1 MVTAA
6 PVKVR
11 RVTRQQMLAVPV
23 VLAVLALT
31 ACGSGQ
37 DPALE
42 APSDGETTSSAPPDT
57 PPATDPPVATFDA
70 IALTGA
76 AEVPGPG
83 DEDGSGFATVF
94 VEQGRLCY
102 DINVLDI
109 APATA
114 AHIHEGAVGESGPPV
129 VTLEPPSAEGAVDGC
144 APADAELLQR
154 IAANPAGFYVNVHNE
169 EFPDGALRGQ
179 LG

>member
-1 MVTAA
+1 M
-6 PVKVR
+6 
-11 RVTRQQMLAVPV
+11 TRQRIFAVPV
-23 VLAVLALT
+23 IVVGLALA

-42 APSDGETTSSAPPDT
+42 VPDETTTSSVAPQGT
-57 PPATDPPVATFDA
+57 PPTGAPMATFEG

-83 DEDGSGFATVF
+83 DDDGTGFANVF
-94 VEQGRLCY
+94 VEQGQLCY

-114 AHIHEGAVGESGPPV
+114 AHIHEGTVGESGPPV
-129 VTLEPPSAEGAVDGC
+129 VPLEPPSAEGAVDGC
-144 APADAELLQR
+144 APAEAQLLQR
-154 IAANPAGFYVNVHNE
+154 IAANPEGFYVNVHND
-169 EFPDGALRGQ
+169 EFPEGALRGQ

>member
-1 MVTAA
+1 
-6 PVKVR
+6 
-11 RVTRQQMLAVPV
+11 MLVAS
-23 VLAVLALT
+23 LALA

-42 APSDGETTSSAPPDT
+42 VPDETTTSSAAPPDT
-57 PPATDPPVATFDA
+57 PAATSPPVATFAD

-83 DEDGSGFATVF
+83 DDDGTGFATVF
-94 VEQGRLCY
+94 VEQDQLCY

-129 VTLEPPSAEGAVDGC
+129 VTLEPPSAEGAVDDC
-144 APADAELLQR
+144 IPADPELLQR
-154 IAANPAGFYVNVHNE
+154 IAANPGEFYVNVHND
-169 EFPDGALRGQ
+169 EFPEGALRGQ

>member
-1 MVTAA
+1 MTRHRIFAA
-6 PVKVR
+6 PVLV
-11 RVTRQQMLAVPV
+11 AS
-23 VLAVLALT
+23 LALA

-37 DPALE
+37 DPALDVPE
-42 APSDGETTSSAPPDT
+42 GETTTSSAAPQESPAATGPPL
-57 PPATDPPVATFDA
+57 ATFEG

-83 DEDGSGFATVF
+83 DDDGTGFANVF
-94 VEQGRLCY
+94 LQDGELCY

-129 VTLEPPSAEGAVDGC
+129 VPLDPPTAEGAVDGC
-144 APADAELLQR
+144 APAEAELLQR
-154 IAANPAGFYVNVHNE
+154 MADNPGGFYVNVHND
-169 EFPDGALRGQ
+169 EFPEGALRGQ

>member
-1 MVTAA
+1 
-6 PVKVR
+6 
-11 RVTRQQMLAVPV
+11 MLLVPV
-23 VLAVLALT
+23 LAASLALA

-42 APSDGETTSSAPPDT
+42 VPSGDQTTTSGAPAAPQDT
-57 PPATDPPVATFDA
+57 PAATGAPVATFDN

-83 DEDGSGFATVF
+83 DDDGTGFATVF
-94 VEQGRLCY
+94 VEEGQLCY
-102 DINVLDI
+102 DLNVLDI

-114 AHIHEGAVGESGPPV
+114 AHVHEGAVGASGPPV
-129 VTLEPPSAEGAVDGC
+129 VELEPPSEEGAVDGC
-144 APADAELLQR
+144 SPAEADLLQR
-154 IAANPAGFYVNVHNE
+154 IADNPAGFYVNVHND
-169 EFPDGALRGQ
+169 EFPEGALRGQ

>member
-1 MVTAA
+1 
-6 PVKVR
+6 
-11 RVTRQQMLAVPV
+11 MLVAG
-23 VLAVLALT
+23 LALA

-42 APSDGETTSSAPPDT
+42 VPDETTTSSAAPQET
-57 PPATDPPVATFDA
+57 PAATAPMATFEG
-70 IALTGA
+70 ISLTGA

-83 DEDGSGFATVF
+83 DDDGTGFANVF
-94 VEQGRLCY
+94 VQQGELCY

-129 VTLEPPSAEGAVDGC
+129 VPLEPPSAEGAVDGC

-154 IAANPAGFYVNVHNE
+154 IAANPGGFYVNVHND

>member
-1 MVTAA
+1 
-6 PVKVR
+6 
-11 RVTRQQMLAVPV
+11 MLVAS
-23 VLAVLALT
+23 LAMA

-42 APSDGETTSSAPPDT
+42 VPEGDTTSSAAPEA
-57 PPATDPPVATFDA
+57 PAATSPPVATFAD

-83 DEDGSGFATVF
+83 DDDGTGFATVF
-94 VEQGRLCY
+94 VEQNQLCY

-129 VTLEPPSAEGAVDGC
+129 VPLDPPSAEGAVDGC
-144 APADAELLQR
+144 VPAEAELLQR
-154 IAANPAGFYVNVHNE
+154 IAADPGEFYINVHND
-169 EFPDGALRGQ
+169 EFPEGALRGQ

>member
-1 MVTAA
+1 MTRHRIFAA
-6 PVKVR
+6 PVLV
-11 RVTRQQMLAVPV
+11 AS
-23 VLAVLALT
+23 LALA

-42 APSDGETTSSAPPDT
+42 VPEGETTSSAAPQDT
-57 PPATDPPVATFDA
+57 PAATSPPVATFAD
-70 IALTGA
+70 IGLTGS

-83 DEDGSGFATVF
+83 DDDGTGFATVF
-94 VEQGRLCY
+94 VEQDQLCY

-129 VTLEPPSAEGAVDGC
+129 VPLEPPSAEGAVDGC

-154 IAANPAGFYVNVHNE
+154 MAANPGGFYVNVHND
-169 EFPDGALRGQ
+169 EFPEGALRG
-179 LG
+179 

>member
-1 MVTAA
+1 MSRQRIFAA
-6 PVKVR
+6 PLLVAS
-11 RVTRQQMLAVPV
+11 LAM
-23 VLAVLALT
+23 A

-42 APSDGETTSSAPPDT
+42 VPDETATSSAAPEA
-57 PPATDPPVATFDA
+57 PAVTSPPVATFAD

-83 DEDGSGFATVF
+83 DDDGTGFATVF
-94 VEQGRLCY
+94 VEQDQLCY

-114 AHIHEGAVGESGPPV
+114 AHIHEGGVGESGPPV

-144 APADAELLQR
+144 VAADPDLLQR
-154 IAANPAGFYVNVHNE
+154 IAANPAGFYVNVHND
-169 EFPDGALRGQ
+169 EFPEGALRGQ

>member
-1 MVTAA
+1 MQSVTRHRIFAA
-6 PVKVR
+6 PVLV
-11 RVTRQQMLAVPV
+11 AS
-23 VLAVLALT
+23 LALA
-31 ACGSGQ
+31 ACGSDQ

-42 APSDGETTSSAPPDT
+42 VPEGETTSSSPQDT
-57 PPATDPPVATFDA
+57 PAATSPPVATFAD
-70 IALTGA
+70 IALTGS

-83 DEDGSGFATVF
+83 DDDGTGFATVF
-94 VEQGRLCY
+94 VEQDQLCY

-129 VTLEPPSAEGAVDGC
+129 VPLEPPSAEGAVDGC

-154 IAANPAGFYVNVHNE
+154 MAANPGGFYVNVHND
-169 EFPDGALRGQ
+169 EFPEGALRGQ